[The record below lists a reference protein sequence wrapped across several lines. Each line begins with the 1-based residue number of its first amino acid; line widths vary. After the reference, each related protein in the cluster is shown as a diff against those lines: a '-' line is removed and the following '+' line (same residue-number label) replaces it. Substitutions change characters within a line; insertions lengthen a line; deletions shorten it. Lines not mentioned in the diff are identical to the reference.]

1 MRRLRYCV
9 AHPLAGRYTFMV
21 TMMIEECALC
31 LQVKE
36 LKVSHLMPKG
46 LYKKLRKSDCSG
58 QIILSQ
64 SHNRTSAFTDMQVT
78 DNFLCGECEQK
89 FSRNGENLVVRDCYN
104 SKTEVFPL
112 RSKFDESKVIAR
124 HFDKQLLD
132 HVEANINRGAYLYFA
147 ASIVWRASAW
157 KRKENSNQNSLGPVY
172 QEQIRKYLN
181 NESTFPENVYL
192 IVYIDTDLQP
202 LPMISFPVSTKKV
215 GYHQHIFYIP
225 GVRFLLLVGHDIGE
239 LKEYFNDRK
248 SKVVFLKYSYQQ
260 HPDCS
265 FVANS
270 LSTDFKPNSRLRDEI
285 RKNV

>member
-1 MRRLRYCV
+1 
-9 AHPLAGRYTFMV
+9 MV

-36 LKVSHLMPKG
+36 LRVSHLMPKG
-46 LYKKLRKSDCSG
+46 LYKKLRKSDRSG
-58 QIILSQ
+58 QIILNQ
-64 SHNRTSAFTDMQVT
+64 SHNGTSAFSDMQVT
-78 DNFLCGECEQK
+78 DNFLCSECEQK

-104 SKTEVFPL
+104 SKNEAFPL
-112 RSKFDESKVIAR
+112 LSMFDESKVIEQ
-124 HFDKQLLD
+124 HYDKQLLD
-132 HVEANINRGAYLYFA
+132 YVEANIDQGAYLYFA

-172 QEQIRKYLN
+172 QEQIRKYLH
-181 NESTFPENVYL
+181 NESTFPENAYL
-192 IVYIDTDLQP
+192 IVYIDTDSPP
-202 LPMISFPVSTKKV
+202 LPMISFPVSSKKV
-215 GYHQHIFYIP
+215 GHHQHIFYIP

-239 LKEYFNDRK
+239 LKEYFNERK

-270 LSTDFKPNSRLRDEI
+270 LSTDFKPSSRLKDEI